1 MAAINK
7 DIVLVVSLVLSV
19 VSLVLLFGVTW
30 YFQSSL
36 DLLQQ
41 QVEYDR
47 ELLFKLQEQINVS
60 KHIIYICSYIAT
72 LDYNEFELHKDQW
85 TGNYVT
91 SKQQATTHVPIKIN
105 IMYTMAMWL
114 FKHTGWPNMQYI
126 IISYYGNNEHA
137 LHHNQR

>member
-1 MAAINK
+1 MCYKTFPYKMVFYRSYHSATVYTCSYLAKIVMAAINK
-7 DIVLVVSLVLSV
+7 DVVLVVSLVLSV

-60 KHIIYICSYIAT
+60 S
-72 LDYNEFELHKDQW
+72 
-85 TGNYVT
+85 
-91 SKQQATTHVPIKIN
+91 
-105 IMYTMAMWL
+105 
-114 FKHTGWPNMQYI
+114 
-126 IISYYGNNEHA
+126 
-137 LHHNQR
+137 

>member
-1 MAAINK
+1 MASAINK

-19 VSLVLLFGVTW
+19 ASLVLLFGVTW

-60 KHIIYICSYIAT
+60 KSLFVQWLLPDRNVACMYVYVHICACLCMYVCM
-72 LDYNEFELHKDQW
+72 FECMCMH
-85 TGNYVT
+85 
-91 SKQQATTHVPIKIN
+91 
-105 IMYTMAMWL
+105 
-114 FKHTGWPNMQYI
+114 
-126 IISYYGNNEHA
+126 
-137 LHHNQR
+137 

>member
-1 MAAINK
+1 MASAINK

-47 ELLFKLQEQINVS
+47 ELLFKLQEQINV
-60 KHIIYICSYIAT
+60 HGNMVRIAT
-72 LDYNEFELHKDQW
+72 YIHA
-85 TGNYVT
+85 NY
-91 SKQQATTHVPIKIN
+91 S
-105 IMYTMAMWL
+105 
-114 FKHTGWPNMQYI
+114 F
-126 IISYYGNNEHA
+126 
-137 LHHNQR
+137 

>member
-19 VSLVLLFGVTW
+19 VSLVLLFGMTW

-41 QVEYDR
+41 QVAYDR

-60 KHIIYICSYIAT
+60 IAILSTNLYTYVHI
-72 LDYNEFELHKDQW
+72 
-85 TGNYVT
+85 
-91 SKQQATTHVPIKIN
+91 
-105 IMYTMAMWL
+105 
-114 FKHTGWPNMQYI
+114 
-126 IISYYGNNEHA
+126 
-137 LHHNQR
+137 

>member
-60 KHIIYICSYIAT
+60 SYIYIVMQLWFYHMLVVTHGSIKLLY
-72 LDYNEFELHKDQW
+72 
-85 TGNYVT
+85 YV
-91 SKQQATTHVPIKIN
+91 HI
-105 IMYTMAMWL
+105 
-114 FKHTGWPNMQYI
+114 
-126 IISYYGNNEHA
+126 
-137 LHHNQR
+137 

>member
-1 MAAINK
+1 MVAINK

-47 ELLFKLQEQINVS
+47 ELLLKLQEQISVSLYYVYNIQWRRKHGCSGYWSTPTENVLSS
-60 KHIIYICSYIAT
+60 K
-72 LDYNEFELHKDQW
+72 
-85 TGNYVT
+85 
-91 SKQQATTHVPIKIN
+91 
-105 IMYTMAMWL
+105 
-114 FKHTGWPNMQYI
+114 
-126 IISYYGNNEHA
+126 
-137 LHHNQR
+137 

>member
-1 MAAINK
+1 MASAINK

-47 ELLFKLQEQINVS
+47 ELLFKLQEQVNVS
-60 KHIIYICSYIAT
+60 Q
-72 LDYNEFELHKDQW
+72 YN
-85 TGNYVT
+85 
-91 SKQQATTHVPIKIN
+91 
-105 IMYTMAMWL
+105 
-114 FKHTGWPNMQYI
+114 
-126 IISYYGNNEHA
+126 
-137 LHHNQR
+137 

>member
-7 DIVLVVSLVLSV
+7 DIVLGASLVLSV

-47 ELLFKLQEQINVS
+47 ELLFKLQEQINVQVS
-60 KHIIYICSYIAT
+60 
-72 LDYNEFELHKDQW
+72 
-85 TGNYVT
+85 
-91 SKQQATTHVPIKIN
+91 THTVCRY
-105 IMYTMAMWL
+105 IMYV
-114 FKHTGWPNMQYI
+114 
-126 IISYYGNNEHA
+126 
-137 LHHNQR
+137 

>member
-1 MAAINK
+1 MMANAINK

-47 ELLFKLQEQINVS
+47 ELLFKLQEQIKVR
-60 KHIIYICSYIAT
+60 KHHCIIDFPRENQPIVY
-72 LDYNEFELHKDQW
+72 
-85 TGNYVT
+85 T
-91 SKQQATTHVPIKIN
+91 SKFATSVAT
-105 IMYTMAMWL
+105 
-114 FKHTGWPNMQYI
+114 
-126 IISYYGNNEHA
+126 
-137 LHHNQR
+137 

>member
-1 MAAINK
+1 MNFLCAKILSQICFTQRIFAMMAAINK
-7 DIVLVVSLVLSV
+7 DVVLVVSLVLSV

-60 KHIIYICSYIAT
+60 
-72 LDYNEFELHKDQW
+72 
-85 TGNYVT
+85 
-91 SKQQATTHVPIKIN
+91 IK
-105 IMYTMAMWL
+105 
-114 FKHTGWPNMQYI
+114 
-126 IISYYGNNEHA
+126 S
-137 LHHNQR
+137 

>member
-1 MAAINK
+1 MLIYHPIKAGLSSCVSHLTSAMASAINK

-47 ELLFKLQEQINVS
+47 ELLFKLQE
-60 KHIIYICSYIAT
+60 
-72 LDYNEFELHKDQW
+72 
-85 TGNYVT
+85 
-91 SKQQATTHVPIKIN
+91 
-105 IMYTMAMWL
+105 
-114 FKHTGWPNMQYI
+114 
-126 IISYYGNNEHA
+126 
-137 LHHNQR
+137 